1 VSFRCLTPESG
12 SCVALTVAVVV
23 RCINFAFGLVSSK
36 MQFRE
41 FRGQRVGVSET
52 TFFELQGRL
61 LWHFRFGCP
70 VKEVHFPLAGLPFPA
85 HL

>member
-1 VSFRCLTPESG
+1 MSFQCLSPESG
-12 SCVALTVAVVV
+12 SCVAVAVAV
-23 RCINFAFGLVSSK
+23 RCMNFAFRLVSFE
-36 MQFRE
+36 MQFGDHG
-41 FRGQRVGVSET
+41 FRGQPVGV

-70 VKEVHFPLAGLPFPA
+70 VKDVHFPLAGLPFPA